1 MCMKIWL
8 IRKIDEIELE
18 LKYMKALLI
27 MLQQVEQATDYSD
40 SDSDSDDE
48 EDIRWS
54 DNIHAICVKCKGH
67 MYYDS
72 RRHKLGDP
80 HYCEECKKSKERDSD
95 DSIRTDDVKAI
106 TDSDD
111 ETEEETLL
119 REALE
124 KIIEFKN
131 KNKNI

>member
-8 IRKIDEIELE
+8 IRKNEEIELE
-18 LKYMKALLI
+18 LKYLKALEI
-27 MLQQVEQATDYSD
+27 MLGHVEKANDYSD
-40 SDSDSDDE
+40 SDSD
-48 EDIRWS
+48 
-54 DNIHAICVKCKGH
+54 N
-67 MYYDS
+67 DS
-72 RRHKLGDP
+72 L
-80 HYCEECKKSKERDSD
+80 
-95 DSIRTDDVKAI
+95 RTDDIKAI

>member
-27 MLQQVEQATDYSD
+27 MLQHVEQATDYSD
-40 SDSDSDDE
+40 DDKTSDS
-48 EDIRWS
+48 
-54 DNIHAICVKCKGH
+54 
-67 MYYDS
+67 
-72 RRHKLGDP
+72 
-80 HYCEECKKSKERDSD
+80 KSKERDSD
-95 DSIRTDDVKAI
+95 DSIRTDDIKAL

>member
-1 MCMKIWL
+1 MKIWL
-8 IRKIDEIELE
+8 IRKIDEIEVE

-40 SDSDSDDE
+40 SDSE
-48 EDIRWS
+48 
-54 DNIHAICVKCKGH
+54 NN
-67 MYYDS
+67 
-72 RRHKLGDP
+72 
-80 HYCEECKKSKERDSD
+80 
-95 DSIRTDDVKAI
+95 SIKTDDVKAI

>member
-8 IRKIDEIELE
+8 IRKIDDIELE
-18 LKYMKALLI
+18 LKYMRALLI
-27 MLQQVEQATDYSD
+27 MLEQVEKATDYSD
-40 SDSDSDDE
+40 SDSD
-48 EDIRWS
+48 
-54 DNIHAICVKCKGH
+54 N
-67 MYYDS
+67 DS
-72 RRHKLGDP
+72 L
-80 HYCEECKKSKERDSD
+80 
-95 DSIRTDDVKAI
+95 RTDDVKAI

>member
-1 MCMKIWL
+1 MKIWL
-8 IRKIDEIELE
+8 IRKIEKIELE
-18 LKYMKALLI
+18 LKYLKALEI
-27 MLQQVEQATDYSD
+27 MLGHVEKANDYSD
-40 SDSDSDDE
+40 SDSD
-48 EDIRWS
+48 
-54 DNIHAICVKCKGH
+54 N
-67 MYYDS
+67 DS
-72 RRHKLGDP
+72 L
-80 HYCEECKKSKERDSD
+80 
-95 DSIRTDDVKAI
+95 RTDDVKAI

>member
-1 MCMKIWL
+1 MCLKIWL

-18 LKYMKALLI
+18 LKYMRALLI
-27 MLQQVEQATDYSD
+27 MLEKVEKATDYSD
-40 SDSDSDDE
+40 SDSDNNS
-48 EDIRWS
+48 
-54 DNIHAICVKCKGH
+54 
-67 MYYDS
+67 
-72 RRHKLGDP
+72 L
-80 HYCEECKKSKERDSD
+80 
-95 DSIRTDDVKAI
+95 RTDDIKAI

>member
-1 MCMKIWL
+1 MCLKIWL

-18 LKYMKALLI
+18 LKYMRALLI
-27 MLQQVEQATDYSD
+27 MLEKVEKATDYSD
-40 SDSDSDDE
+40 SDSD
-48 EDIRWS
+48 
-54 DNIHAICVKCKGH
+54 N
-67 MYYDS
+67 DS
-72 RRHKLGDP
+72 L
-80 HYCEECKKSKERDSD
+80 
-95 DSIRTDDVKAI
+95 RTDDIKAI

-131 KNKNI
+131 KNKNL

>member
-1 MCMKIWL
+1 MKIWL

-18 LKYMKALLI
+18 LKYMRALLI
-27 MLQQVEQATDYSD
+27 MLEKVEKATDYSD
-40 SDSDSDDE
+40 SDSD
-48 EDIRWS
+48 
-54 DNIHAICVKCKGH
+54 N
-67 MYYDS
+67 DS
-72 RRHKLGDP
+72 LN
-80 HYCEECKKSKERDSD
+80 
-95 DSIRTDDVKAI
+95 TDDVKAI

>member
-1 MCMKIWL
+1 MKIWL

-18 LKYMKALLI
+18 LKYMRALLI
-27 MLQQVEQATDYSD
+27 MLEKVEKATDYSD
-40 SDSDSDDE
+40 SDSD
-48 EDIRWS
+48 
-54 DNIHAICVKCKGH
+54 N
-67 MYYDS
+67 DS
-72 RRHKLGDP
+72 L
-80 HYCEECKKSKERDSD
+80 
-95 DSIRTDDVKAI
+95 RTDDIKAI

>member
-1 MCMKIWL
+1 MALKIWL
-8 IRKIDEIELE
+8 IRKIEKIELE
-18 LKYMKALLI
+18 LKYLKALEI
-27 MLQQVEQATDYSD
+27 MLGHVEKANDYSD
-40 SDSDSDDE
+40 SDSDNYS
-48 EDIRWS
+48 
-54 DNIHAICVKCKGH
+54 
-67 MYYDS
+67 
-72 RRHKLGDP
+72 L
-80 HYCEECKKSKERDSD
+80 
-95 DSIRTDDVKAI
+95 RTDDVKAI

>member
-1 MCMKIWL
+1 MALKIWL

-18 LKYMKALLI
+18 LKYMRALLI
-27 MLQQVEQATDYSD
+27 MLEKVEKATDYSD
-40 SDSDSDDE
+40 SDSD
-48 EDIRWS
+48 
-54 DNIHAICVKCKGH
+54 N
-67 MYYDS
+67 DS
-72 RRHKLGDP
+72 L
-80 HYCEECKKSKERDSD
+80 
-95 DSIRTDDVKAI
+95 RTDDVKAI

>member
-1 MCMKIWL
+1 MALKIWL
-8 IRKIDEIELE
+8 IRKIEKIELE
-18 LKYMKALLI
+18 LKYLKALEI
-27 MLQQVEQATDYSD
+27 MLSHVEKANDYSD
-40 SDSDSDDE
+40 SDSDDD
-48 EDIRWS
+48 DYIRWS

>member
-18 LKYMKALLI
+18 LKYMRALLI
-27 MLQQVEQATDYSD
+27 MLEKVEKATDYSD
-40 SDSDSDDE
+40 SDSD
-48 EDIRWS
+48 
-54 DNIHAICVKCKGH
+54 N
-67 MYYDS
+67 DS
-72 RRHKLGDP
+72 LN
-80 HYCEECKKSKERDSD
+80 
-95 DSIRTDDVKAI
+95 TDDVKAI

>member
-8 IRKIDEIELE
+8 IRKIEKIELE
-18 LKYMKALLI
+18 LKYLKALEI
-27 MLQQVEQATDYSD
+27 MLSHVEKATDYSD
-40 SDSDSDDE
+40 SDSDD
-48 EDIRWS
+48 
-54 DNIHAICVKCKGH
+54 
-67 MYYDS
+67 
-72 RRHKLGDP
+72 LT
-80 HYCEECKKSKERDSD
+80 RDSK
-95 DSIRTDDVKAI
+95 DSIKTNDIKAL

>member
-8 IRKIDEIELE
+8 IRKIDKIELE
-18 LKYMKALLI
+18 LKYLKALLI
-27 MLQQVEQATDYSD
+27 MLEQVEKATDYF
-40 SDSDSDDE
+40 DSDD
-48 EDIRWS
+48 
-54 DNIHAICVKCKGH
+54 
-67 MYYDS
+67 
-72 RRHKLGDP
+72 LT
-80 HYCEECKKSKERDSD
+80 RDSK
-95 DSIRTDDVKAI
+95 DSIKTNDIKAL

>member
-18 LKYMKALLI
+18 LKYMRSLLI
-27 MLQQVEQATDYSD
+27 MLEKVEKATDYSD
-40 SDSDSDDE
+40 SDSD
-48 EDIRWS
+48 
-54 DNIHAICVKCKGH
+54 N
-67 MYYDS
+67 DS
-72 RRHKLGDP
+72 LN
-80 HYCEECKKSKERDSD
+80 
-95 DSIRTDDVKAI
+95 TDDVKAI